1 MVDQAAVQPTRPKQ
15 LGRAVKGHHVYL
27 IPTLDPTD
35 ESVRELERH
44 VGAVASVSFVLTQ
57 RQCT

>member
-15 LGRAVKGHHVYL
+15 LGRAVKGHCVYL
-27 IPTLDPTD
+27 IQMLDPTD
-35 ESVRELERH
+35 ESVRELELH
-44 VGAVASVSFVLTQ
+44 VGAVAGVSFVLTQ